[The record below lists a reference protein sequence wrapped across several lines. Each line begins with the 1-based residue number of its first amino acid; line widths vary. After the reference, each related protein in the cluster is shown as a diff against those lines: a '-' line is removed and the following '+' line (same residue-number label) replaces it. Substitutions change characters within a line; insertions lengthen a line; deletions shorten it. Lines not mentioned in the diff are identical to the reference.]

1 MKISFEFTL
10 AGQMLMINLF
20 WWFCQK
26 K

>member
-1 MKISFEFTL
+1 MKILFELTA
-10 AGQMLMINLF
+10 AGQIRMINLF